1 MLGREFEAIFL
12 STAEPTTA
20 EGKSKN
26 PTKTPCSQYVFNTA
40 LTRAKSLV
48 VCAGNPFLLMKIE
61 EHMKNECSCWKD
73 YIRQCVVSR
82 TFSVPSNILKNTESS
97 QDSLQ
102 HLQKKIFP
110 LDNVITYK
118 TKQGVSEDSI
128 LESYKQAGEKIPQYI
143 HCKQQIQDVQE
154 SMWNFIDTDVEAV
167 KGKDYDQNDKTETT
181 EIVTCELSI
190 KNQYSATAKYTGK
203 GSIRKITINGYNYR
217 KGAFNGDIVRVQ
229 IIGKQTNE
237 EGVVHEYGR
246 VVKVIEARHPTKYI
260 CRADQYSVIN
270 FYPLDKCA
278 PGIVN
283 LPRISQNL
291 LQYNHQ
297 IVSASQK
304 DFITVFKEESLPLI
318 HQSGDNK
325 LPQIKELVPYSM
337 SQNLLFVVQVLG
349 WAPKMY
355 RKPLGAVVEALP
367 CTTNLFFTERLLKI
381 SHSIEDNIEHD
392 PILTT
397 PEGDYYDRAFT
408 IDPPGSKDLD
418 DAISLVPIQEHNT
431 YKLAVLITN
440 VAKYIPKEHELDKI
454 AQRRGTSVYGGDTVV
469 HMLPHNI
476 ITQSFSLN
484 YNTTRDALAVTATVV
499 IKERNVIEVICN
511 GCPEI
516 AQVTSQAQLT
526 YKSAQNLMDGKP
538 IEFEEM
544 KKQITDYDAKQ
555 DGMSMVDTLK
565 LLYQI
570 AMKLR
575 VDRLSDAAYS
585 YDVSEPGEEDC
596 WQTHFII
603 EELMIWTNAAIAEYL
618 KESLPKMALV
628 RYQLP
633 PQQEDV
639 KKIQKIY
646 ENVTGHSFALKRY
659 SISNDNLSPLYI
671 TTSTLEQL
679 HSAYNKGDYNKVR
692 WLLFADKLYPQL
704 AIVHN
709 ELRSINNIATYSLI
723 DDSEN
728 QSHYS
733 LCLEAYT
740 HFTSP
745 IRRYFDL
752 LVQRLVIALLNKH
765 DITYSQ
771 DELKQICNHLNL
783 KSKMAKEFERTYN
796 NVQLTRSCEAT
807 SQRAQAFLSRSTIK
821 PNKFELCFPS
831 KEFKSIRGQDICFS
845 YSDLNYCSMDDQYIT
860 WHITS
865 TSLCHGSSIVLNS
878 NIGDFS
884 QVNDTHLLD
893 RPQCYVQAMI
903 YHHFDDNKQ
912 HLKCSKFL
920 APILNDIVSI
930 EADKWKLIQESLKS
944 LSDEQLLT
952 VQKLIP
958 ECLSQKTT
966 LKKSHY
972 SLFSE
977 SPIVI
982 YDVTRRFSPG
992 EIVDVWLGKSLKQSL
1007 PSPGLQLI
1015 EIAPTVRVCIQ
1026 HNQSP
1031 ALCFSDIQLHK
1042 ASQEQ
1047 YHSISEYVELWSKV
1061 LVAEAANECVK
1072 TKELTLLHD
1081 ATLQWPKLL
1090 PVNNCV
1096 DDVYYIPNDNIILEI
1111 PENKLESLEFIEI
1124 KSGDFVCA
1132 RYEIPTQEKTLHA
1145 VYHFVVT
1152 RRFSKKKDSKKS
1164 ECICMLA
1171 EGDESCRISEC
1182 IAKHL
1187 SNRCKPLTCDIQI
1200 ISMPDSF
1207 Q

>member
-1 MLGREFEAIFL
+1 M
-12 STAEPTTA
+12 STAEPTTV

-61 EHMKNECSCWKD
+61 EYMDNECSCWKD
-73 YIRQCVVSR
+73 YIRRCVLSK
-82 TFSVPSNILKNTESS
+82 TFHVASNISRKVQCTQN
-97 QDSLQ
+97 SLQ
-102 HLQKKIFP
+102 LLQEKIFP
-110 LDNVITYK
+110 LNGINSYTDEEAS
-118 TKQGVSEDSI
+118 TKDSI
-128 LESYKQAGEKIPQYI
+128 LKSYKQSSQKILQYKY
-143 HCKQQIQDVQE
+143 CKKQIRDVQSE
-154 SMWNFIDTDVEAV
+154 STWGLVNEKDNTIDSNN
-167 KGKDYDQNDKTETT
+167 DQEDETAT
-181 EIVTCELSI
+181 SDLEVVTCELQI
-190 KNQYSATAKYTGK
+190 KNEHSAIALLVGEGNRRTV
-203 GSIRKITINGYNYR
+203 TINGYNYR
-217 KGAFNGDIVRVQ
+217 KGAFSGDIVRVQ

-237 EGVVHEYGR
+237 EGEVREYGR

-283 LPRISQNL
+283 LPKISQNL

-304 DFITVFKEESLPLI
+304 DFITVFKKESLPLI

-337 SQNLLFVVQVLG
+337 SQSLLFVVQILG
-349 WAPKMY
+349 WAPKKY

-381 SHSIEDNIEHD
+381 SHGIEDNIECD

-397 PEGDYYDRAFT
+397 PEGDHYDQAFT
-408 IDPPGSKDLD
+408 IDPPGAKDLD
-418 DAISLVPIQEHNT
+418 DAISLIPLQEHNT

-454 AQRRGTSVYGGDTVV
+454 AQRRGTSVYMGDNVV

-484 YNTTRDALAVTATVV
+484 CNTTHDALAVTATVV
-499 IKERNVIEVICN
+499 IKEGKVINIICN
-511 GCPEI
+511 GYPEK

-544 KKQITDYDAKQ
+544 KKQITDYDTKQ
-555 DGMSMVDTLK
+555 YGMSMVDTLK
-565 LLYQI
+565 LLYQV

-585 YDVSEPGEEDC
+585 YEVSEPGEEDC
-596 WQTHFII
+596 WQTHLIV

-618 KESLPKMALV
+618 KESLPEMALV
-628 RYQLP
+628 RFQMP

-639 KKIQKIY
+639 IKIQKNY
-646 ENVTGHSFALKRY
+646 ESVTGHSFTLKRY
-659 SISNDNLSPLYI
+659 SISDDNLSPLYI

-679 HSAYNKGDYNKVR
+679 HIAYNKGDYNKVR
-692 WLLFADKLYPQL
+692 WLLSTDKLYPQL

-709 ELRSINNIATYSLI
+709 ALRSISAIATYSLAS
-723 DDSEN
+723 DSEN
-728 QSHYS
+728 QSHYN
-733 LCLEAYT
+733 LCLETYT

-752 LVQRLVIALLNKH
+752 LVQRLVIALLNKQ

-771 DELKQICNHLNL
+771 DNLKQICRHLNL
-783 KSKMAKEFERTYN
+783 KSKMSKEFERAYN
-796 NVQLTRSCEAT
+796 NVLVTRSCEAT
-807 SQRAQAFLSRSTIK
+807 LQRTQAFVSRSTVK
-821 PNKFELCFPS
+821 TNKFELYFPS
-831 KEFKSIRGQDICFS
+831 KEFKSIRGQDIQFS
-845 YSDLNYCSMDDQYIT
+845 YSDLNYCSIDDQHIT

-865 TSLCHGSSIVLNS
+865 TSLSNGPNYLVLNS

-884 QVNDTHLLD
+884 LVNDTHLLE
-893 RPQCYVQAMI
+893 RPQCCVQLMI

-912 HLKCSKFL
+912 QLKCSKYL
-920 APILNDIVSI
+920 APILSNVVSI
-930 EADKWKLIQESLKS
+930 EVDKWKLIQESLKT
-944 LSDEQLLT
+944 LSDEQLLC
-952 VQKLIP
+952 VQKFIP
-958 ECLSQKTT
+958 ICFSQKTAM
-966 LKKSHY
+966 KKSHC

-977 SPIVI
+977 SPIVV

-992 EIVDVWLGKSLKQSL
+992 EIIDVWLGKSLKQSF
-1007 PSPGLQLI
+1007 PSPCLQLI

-1042 ASQEQ
+1042 ASREQ

-1072 TKELTLLHD
+1072 TKELTFLYD
-1081 ATLQWPKLL
+1081 VTLQWPRLI
-1090 PVNNCV
+1090 PVDNCI
-1096 DDVYYIPNDNIILEI
+1096 DDVYYKPNGKIILEI
-1111 PENKLESLEFIEI
+1111 PESKLESLEFIEI
-1124 KSGDFVCA
+1124 KAGDFVCA

-1152 RRFSKKKDSKKS
+1152 RRFSSEKDSKKS
-1164 ECICMLA
+1164 ECISMLA

-1182 IAKHL
+1182 VAKHL
-1187 SNRCKPLTCDIQI
+1187 SNRCKPLTCEMQI